1 MQSQTHL
8 CYMRHIYP
16 SPDRETTM
24 AKIVPPEGFKA
35 WYFINASIYAL
46 QLTEK
51 NQPAVLD
58 ALFNRLASGIVADI
72 NLSLANATDSTY
84 TIRFREKT
92 SSNELTLASPN
103 YLVMRPDNTLVVLDE
118 QTLRTEYTDV
128 LEGGIYL
135 DQGAVL
141 RV

>member
-1 MQSQTHL
+1 
-8 CYMRHIYP
+8 
-16 SPDRETTM
+16 M

-92 SSNELTLASPN
+92 SSSEQTLASPN